1 MVFPQ
6 PLIRNAIA
14 QRKARTANSLYYPP
28 GFATLLQAS
37 LLPTHTILIRM
48 LKKGGPLHL
57 WFVWLNQTN
66 ATHRINERIQRLFRS
81 LIGSLMIPRHLAA
94 TCALIVSLLWGVPV
108 SVSADSVI
116 ELPVLAAIRQNNL
129 GVFEILMMW
138 WDRKPEPN
146 PVQLQWLLAGVRLGN
161 DHLGAMAQAFAY
173 AVERTPSVQHSGTV
187 SVQGV
192 AYRPTGSDGPSAGAA
207 MAVGFIAMFKGEH
220 IQRGVALTGT
230 IEPDGQIGPVGSI
243 PDKIRAAAREGYR
256 TVLVPREQIHDERWN
271 LNELGFQLNVTVKE
285 VDTIDEAYQLMTGQR
300 I

>member
-1 MVFPQ
+1 MMPC
-6 PLIRNAIA
+6 
-14 QRKARTANSLYYPP
+14 
-28 GFATLLQAS
+28 
-37 LLPTHTILIRM
+37 
-48 LKKGGPLHL
+48 
-57 WFVWLNQTN
+57 
-66 ATHRINERIQRLFRS
+66 
-81 LIGSLMIPRHLAA
+81 HLAA
-94 TCALIVSLLWGVPV
+94 TCSLIVSLLCGVPV

-116 ELPVLAAIRQNNL
+116 ELPVLAATRQNNL

-146 PVQLQWLLAGVRLGN
+146 PVQLQWLLAGVRLGH

>member
-1 MVFPQ
+1 M
-6 PLIRNAIA
+6 
-14 QRKARTANSLYYPP
+14 
-28 GFATLLQAS
+28 
-37 LLPTHTILIRM
+37 
-48 LKKGGPLHL
+48 
-57 WFVWLNQTN
+57 WFVWFNQTN
-66 ATHRINERIQRLFRS
+66 ATHGLNERIQRLFRS

-94 TCALIVSLLWGVPV
+94 TCALIVSLLCGVPV

-161 DHLGAMAQAFAY
+161 DHLGAMAHAFAY